1 MTGNEVALEGVPWI
15 DLPAP
20 GRPRVLYGTR
30 TRRRPDPV
38 HAHQKEIESRIDYA
52 RERRL

>member
-1 MTGNEVALEGVPWI
+1 MTGHEVALDSVPWI
-15 DLPAP
+15 DSPAP

-30 TRRRPDPV
+30 RRRPDAAR
-38 HAHQKEIESRIDYA
+38 AHQKEIESRIDYA